1 MKRVAIRLTTVYLIF
16 AACCL
21 CCACGARTATGAET
35 SRTQANAAAL
45 VEKYAA
51 AAAATAPNEVE
62 CTVLT
67 EAGGS
72 VLTAQSL
79 LKAASGEMTVTFYN
93 TLSTDTADTPF
104 TTERKVAVQ
113 NGVNTVVP
121 SQLCFDA
128 ANLSELSEEGSTLTA
143 AVIDPR
149 AFLGAETKATDMC
162 VRATLNGTTLSS
174 VVLSYTLPGECRV
187 TLTVLYL

>member
-1 MKRVAIRLTTVYLIF
+1 MKRVAIRLTAVCLIL

-21 CCACGARTATGAET
+21 CCACGARTATEAET
-35 SRTQANAAAL
+35 SRAQANAAAL
-45 VEKYAA
+45 VGKYAA
-51 AAAATAPNEVE
+51 AAAATAPTEVE

-79 LKAASGEMTVTFYN
+79 LEAESGEMTVTFYN

-104 TTERKVAVQ
+104 TTEHKIAVQ

-121 SQLCFDA
+121 SELHFDA

-143 AVIDPR
+143 AVRDPR
-149 AFLGAETKATDMC
+149 AFLGSETQAADMR
-162 VRATLNGTTLSS
+162 VRVTMNGTTLSS
-174 VVLSYTLPGECRV
+174 VVLSYTLPGDCRV